1 MIDIDKTMSC
11 VETDIGDALAKFV
24 GDHSLRL
31 CKTAIHCSA
40 QLQGEIV
47 GVASAMVDEQTGFAK
62 ILVLYVMPM
71 LRGLGIGTKLLDAI
85 VRMCQEKLPSSYG
98 DKVWIMQKC
107 DSSDVDIDRFSRF
120 LVNNSWPALAYDSS
134 TLVLDM
140 NKIPDCRFCKMGLVD
155 EVFQLGNFSFRFM
168 SDMSDEEFDDALQQ
182 ACSIAPR
189 FLQPAKNRWTVIP
202 QLSCFVFDGDA
213 VVAWASMLRLSE
225 TEIYAEC
232 IYVKEEC
239 RENNLAY
246 LILHRMMKYTAIECP
261 DVKRVH
267 VGFDETDARLARF
280 YRRIFEGCILSD
292 YKTFVSIKTIK

>member
-1 MIDIDKTMSC
+1 MLC
-11 VETDIGDALAKFV
+11 AEADIGDALVKFA

-47 GVASAMVDEQTGFAK
+47 GVASAMVAEQAGFAK
-62 ILVLYVMPM
+62 ILVLYVVPM

-85 VRMCQEKLPSSYG
+85 VRMCREKMPSSYG
-98 DKVWIMQKC
+98 DKVWITQKC
-107 DSSDVDIDRFSRF
+107 DSLDVDIDRFSRF
-120 LVNNSWPALAYDSS
+120 LVNNSWPALGYDSS
-134 TLVLDM
+134 TLVLDV
-140 NKIPDCRFCKMGLVD
+140 NKITDCRFYKMGLVD
-155 EVFQLGNFSFRFM
+155 EAFQLGNFSFRFM
-168 SDMSDEEFDDALQQ
+168 SDMSDEEIDDALHQ
-182 ACSIAPR
+182 ADFIAPH
-189 FLQPAKNRWTVIP
+189 FLQPAKNRQTVIP
-202 QLSCFVFDGDA
+202 QLSSFVFDGDA
-213 VVAWASMLRLSE
+213 LVAWASMLRLSE

-261 DVKRVH
+261 NVKRVH

-280 YRRIFEGCILSD
+280 YRRIFDGCILND
-292 YKTFVSIKTIK
+292 YKTFVSMKTIK